1 MAGRL
6 RSGSLASW
14 TAKNNLEFQSAF
26 AGGVG
31 EFFDDAVIQHA
42 VAVED
47 DGVNTVGFGA
57 LGDDFTD
64 HDGGGGATFAAVD
77 LAGDVGLHRRSRGQ
91 RLASHVVDDL
101 GVNVGQ
107 SAIDA
112 QARARGGALDF
123 GAQAQMTALA

>member
-1 MAGRL
+1 MLSTQPRPQQ
-6 RSGSLASW
+6 
-14 TAKNNLEFQSAF
+14 TLEYQSAF

-31 EFFDDAVIQHA
+31 EFFDYAVIHHA

-57 LGDDFTD
+57 LGDDFAND
-64 HDGGGGATFAAVD
+64 EGGGGAAFAAFD
-77 LAGDVGLHRRSRGQ
+77 LAGDIGLHRRSR
-91 RLASHVVDDL
+91 RERFARDIVDDL

-107 SAIDA
+107 SAVNA
-112 QARARGGALDF
+112 QARTRGGAFDF